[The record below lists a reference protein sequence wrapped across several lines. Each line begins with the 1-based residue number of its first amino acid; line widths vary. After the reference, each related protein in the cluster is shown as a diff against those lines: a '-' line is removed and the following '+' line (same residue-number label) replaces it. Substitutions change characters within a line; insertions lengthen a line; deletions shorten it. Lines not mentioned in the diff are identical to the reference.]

1 MARNAM
7 VARAMVARA
16 MVARAMVARAM
27 VAVAPARRHRAGR
40 DTCPA
45 CYGGGGKGIHTH
57 MHLLACYYLLA
68 TTSLLAGRRGAIG
81 PPPRAIY
88 VYLRARLPLPPLPPV
103 VTLP

>member
-1 MARNAM
+1 M
-7 VARAMVARA
+7 
-16 MVARAMVARAM
+16 
-27 VAVAPARRHRAGR
+27 
-40 DTCPA
+40 
-45 CYGGGGKGIHTH
+45 GIHTH

-81 PPPRAIY
+81 TPPRAIY